1 MRRLVLAAAL
11 SALMTGAALAQAADP
26 APVDAETLPGNDS
39 ITVPGQVERPVV
51 APAGDPRPMSAR
63 PGPRAILRAR
73 RYREPLET
81 GSYSWA
87 DSLRRR
93 SVAWPPRVGIL
104 SPTFWHGV
112 PPLPPHLEPHP

>member
-51 APAGDPRPMSAR
+51 APAGDPRPMS
-63 PGPRAILRAR
+63 
-73 RYREPLET
+73 E
-81 GSYSWA
+81 
-87 DSLRRR
+87 RRR
-93 SVAWPPRVGIL
+93 DRRAWDRCVMKVQNRHSDDIGSGVVPVED
-104 SPTFWHGV
+104 SPEQVCSKRLGMASRESI
-112 PPLPPHLEPHP
+112 PQDR